1 MTPQEMENGRRAI
14 ARECR
19 DKLKQLKKLSDKQSA
34 AILKDYLPKFQLTL
48 SEKHKKF
55 PPIMWL
61 TWYVNSIDK
70 EINSGWQIL
79 HGRRIL
85 KATELIKRH
94 YL

>member
-1 MTPQEMENGRRAI
+1 MIMRNIEGRMDDVTLENGRRKI

-19 DKLKQLKKLSDKQSA
+19 DKLKQLKKLSDKQST

-61 TWYVNSIDK
+61 TYYVNSIDK
-70 EINSGWQIL
+70 EINSG
-79 HGRRIL
+79 
-85 KATELIKRH
+85 
-94 YL
+94 